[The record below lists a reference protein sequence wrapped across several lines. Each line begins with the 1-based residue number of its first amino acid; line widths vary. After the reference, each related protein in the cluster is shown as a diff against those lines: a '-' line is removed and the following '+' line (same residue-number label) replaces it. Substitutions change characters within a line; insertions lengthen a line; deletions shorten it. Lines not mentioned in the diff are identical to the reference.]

1 MVVAQLAEQS
11 LPIPE
16 VSGSN
21 PVVVVTQLAERSL
34 PIPEVIGS
42 NLVSDK
48 KCYNKHVAGNG
59 PF

>member
-34 PIPEVIGS
+34 PIPKVSGS
-42 NLVSDK
+42 NPVSV
-48 KCYNKHVAGNG
+48 CGSSSRAVASKT
-59 PF
+59 